1 MYTTDV
7 LIIGAGAVGTAIA
20 RELSKFKLRVMVCD
34 KNDDVGGD
42 ASKSCSSC
50 ISTESTVT
58 PFTLE
63 SKICQASRPLFDKL
77 CRDLEIPIHYCGSI
91 TPAVNEEQMTAIPGM
106 LEKAFD
112 NGVYDVEYLNREE
125 LLSMEPNLNPSTLG
139 GIYSPRDAQIN
150 QFMLVVAQAENA
162 AENGVEFLLDCKVLN
177 IEISQRRIETVKT
190 SRGDIHTRWVVNA
203 AGLFCDDIA
212 RMVGECD
219 FIVHPRKGQFFVL
232 SKDTPVKVAHTII
245 SIPQKNSRGTLVIP
259 TVDGNILIGPT
270 AEDIEDKTDKKT
282 TKEGLNRVTEQ
293 ARMLIPNLHMEDTI
307 TQFVGLRPAREPE
320 GYNILISDRVKGYVG
335 LSGIRSTGLTGSLGI
350 AKYTVRKMQEAGL
363 MLVRKQGFVPVRR
376 AIVSFADKSDEE
388 KNCLIQ
394 KDPQYGKIVCRCEQV
409 TESEIVQAIHRPV
422 GARTIDAIKR
432 RVRAG
437 MGRCQGGFCGPLV
450 AEILFRELGIPAN
463 EIRKRSGDSYL
474 FMKNET

>member
-91 TPAVNEEQMTAIPGM
+91 TPAVNEEQMSAIPGM
-106 LEKAFD
+106 LKKAFD
-112 NGVYDVEYLNREE
+112 NGVYDVEYLNRKE
-125 LLSMEPNLNPSTLG
+125 LLSMEANLNPSALG
-139 GIYSPRDAQIN
+139 GIYSPRDAQVN

-177 IEISQRRIETVKT
+177 IEIIQRRIATVKT
-190 SRGDIHTRWVVNA
+190 TRGDIRTKWVVNA

-212 RMVGECD
+212 KMVGECD
-219 FIVHPRKGQFFVL
+219 FAVHPRKGQFLVL
-232 SKDTPVKVAHTII
+232 SKDTPVKVTHTII

-270 AEDIEDKTDKKT
+270 AEDIEDKLDKKT
-282 TKEGLNRVTEQ
+282 TKEGLDRVMEQ
-293 ARMLIPNLHMEDTI
+293 ARMLVPNLHMEDTI

-320 GYNILISDRVKGYVG
+320 GYNILVSDKVRGYVG

-350 AKYTVRKMQEAGL
+350 AKYTVHQMQEAGL
-363 MLVRKQGFVPVRR
+363 TLERKQGFIPVRR
-376 AIVSFADKSDEE
+376 AIVSFADKSNEE

-394 KDPQYGKIVCRCEQV
+394 QDPRYGKIVCRCEQI

-422 GARTIDAIKR
+422 GARTLDALKR

-437 MGRCQGGFCGPLV
+437 MGRCQGGFCSPLA
-450 AEILFRELGIPAN
+450 AEILSRELDIPIN

-474 FMKNET
+474 FVSNKT